1 MADQKLEA
9 KATHPSLWSQVILNV
24 IVKLSYLAIPLG
36 LALACAGGL
45 MMVLAN
51 QPHVI
56 EAPIISSEPRHLV
69 TAKMMEI
76 ASGWLNK
83 EAPDFAAKDFGGH
96 PVALGGESRAHP
108 QFLYF
113 IKDGCPC
120 SIDVEPLFHDL
131 HKRYGKKIDFVGV
144 IDQGDKSARQW
155 STDMKTNY
163 PIVSDPTKKIIHAY
177 GATNSAFS
185 LLIGKEG
192 KILKMWPGY
201 SVDLLQDMNQNMA
214 VSVGEEPKP
223 FDTRWAPKIKAAG
236 CAF

>member
-1 MADQKLEA
+1 
-9 KATHPSLWSQVILNV
+9 
-24 IVKLSYLAIPLG
+24 VKPIYLAIPLG

-51 QPHVI
+51 QP
-56 EAPIISSEPRHLV
+56 RHLV
-69 TAKMMEI
+69 TPKMMEI

-83 EAPDFAAKDFGGH
+83 EAPDFSVKSFEGV
-96 PVALGGESRAHP
+96 PVSLGGENRAHP

-131 HKRYGKKIDFVGV
+131 HKRFGKQVDFVGV
-144 IDQGDKSARQW
+144 IDQSDKQARQW
-155 STDMKTNY
+155 STDMKCNY
-163 PIVSDPTKKIIHAY
+163 PIVADAEKKIIKAY

-201 SVDLLQDMNQNMA
+201 SVDLLQEMNQNLA
-214 VSVGEEPKP
+214 VAVGQEPKP

>member
-1 MADQKLEA
+1 
-9 KATHPSLWSQVILNV
+9 
-24 IVKLSYLAIPLG
+24 VKLSYLAIPLG

-69 TAKMMEI
+69 TAKMMEV

-83 EAPDFAAKDFGGH
+83 EAPDFAVKDYEGN
-96 PVALGGESRAHP
+96 PVALGGESRARP

-131 HKRYGKKIDFVGV
+131 HKRFGKKIDFVGV
-144 IDQGDKSARQW
+144 IDKGDKSARQW

-163 PIVSDPTKKIIHAY
+163 PIVPDEAKAVIHAY

-214 VSVGEEPKP
+214 VSIGEEPKP